1 VGEST
6 SYEKLEVTTTED
18 QARLLIKYRGGG
30 GDLKDAAAAADNPA
44 SSLDVQLTMPPGY
57 DGRKAKGMM
66 SSNGWLIIAIPK
78 PKHEA
83 KISPPPSSSQQ

>member
-30 GDLKDAAAAADNPA
+30 GDLRDAAA
-44 SSLDVQLTMPPGY
+44 

>member
-1 VGEST
+1 
-6 SYEKLEVTTTED
+6 
-18 QARLLIKYRGGG
+18 
-30 GDLKDAAAAADNPA
+30 
-44 SSLDVQLTMPPGY
+44 
-57 DGRKAKGMM
+57 MM

>member
-30 GDLKDAAAAADNPA
+30 GGDLKDDDNPA

-66 SSNGWLIIAIPK
+66 SPNGWLRLFGCLGTK
-78 PKHEA
+78 N
-83 KISPPPSSSQQ
+83 